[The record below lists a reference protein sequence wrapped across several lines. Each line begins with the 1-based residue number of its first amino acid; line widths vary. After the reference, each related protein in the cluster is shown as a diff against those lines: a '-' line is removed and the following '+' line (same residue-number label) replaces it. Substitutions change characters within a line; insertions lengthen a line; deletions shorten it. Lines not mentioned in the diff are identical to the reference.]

1 MNLDRLSE
9 ARQIINESF
18 VLNDIK
24 EGELS
29 VSHLWF
35 LLYRRIYAKECNKV
49 YSPDDFALIKEA
61 DAKYPLP
68 KSLDFRMHD

>member
-1 MNLDRLSE
+1 MS
-9 ARQIINESF
+9 
-18 VLNDIK
+18 DIK

-35 LLYRRIYAKECNKV
+35 ELYRRIYAYENGIEYDESNDELKKN
-49 YSPDDFALIKEA
+49 A
-61 DAKYPLP
+61 DRKYPLP